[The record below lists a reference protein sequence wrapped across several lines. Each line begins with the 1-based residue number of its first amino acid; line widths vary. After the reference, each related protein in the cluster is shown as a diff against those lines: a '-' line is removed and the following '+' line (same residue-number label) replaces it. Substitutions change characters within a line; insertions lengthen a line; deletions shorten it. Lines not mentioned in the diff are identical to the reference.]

1 MAQWRTDLFEYK
13 QPHNVHLFEVNMIA
27 NANNGQVVSNTN
39 PFPVTITGPNGGTN
53 VVTAD
58 LGAAARS
65 AFGELLSV
73 SPTPIVQLDA
83 LRGIDLVDMTI
94 LASGTGASAGTD
106 TAKLVFK
113 VQSGTSSNGDAH
125 VLSKKYMKYRPGQ
138 GSLSRFTAAFTTGVA
153 NSTQRAGLTD
163 SEVALCVGY
172 NGANFGVVR
181 ASGGKVA
188 IYKLTINTAPTGSQ
202 TATVTLNGVAKSFA
216 ITAGTTVQC
225 AAQVAV
231 DGVGG
236 YPGWYTEQVDNIVIF
251 RAIDPYVMSGAFSFS
266 STGVGTLASGTFS
279 TIQTGVAQTE
289 HWTNQADFNMDTLD
303 GTGNAGNPSGMDLDT
318 TKLNVFQ
325 ISFRWLGVGV
335 INYAI
340 EDQVTGEIIMFHR
353 EHYTNQHTTPHIDN
367 PSFRIGYTVTNKG
380 NTTNLTVIG
389 ASMMMA
395 IEGVLNLTRAS
406 KSTAVNK
413 TTLARDDLHHVLSL
427 RNSYTFGD
435 KINTA
440 SINLKGL
447 SIGTQGTDPVTIYVF
462 QDVTTQSAPLAF
474 NDVPNSITT
483 QSTTTATLNLAL
495 ETPIAVYV
503 VGVNGYDNLDVTHL
517 LISEP
522 PGSILTFAAT
532 SPTAISRITIAAM
545 WSED

>member
-1 MAQWRTDLFEYK
+1 MAQFNTGNSAFQAQAK
-13 QPHNVHLFEVNMIA
+13 TLFEVNMIA

-65 AFGELLSV
+65 AFGELLTV

-83 LRGIDLVDMTI
+83 LRGVDAADMTT
-94 LASGTGASAGTD
+94 LASGTGATAGTD
-106 TAKLVFK
+106 AAKIVFK
-113 VQSGTSSNGDAH
+113 VQSGTSSNGAAH
-125 VLSKKYMKYRPGQ
+125 LLSKKYMKYRPGQ

-163 SEVALCVGY
+163 SEGALCVGY
-172 NGANFGVVR
+172 DGVDFGVVR
-181 ASGGKVA
+181 ATGGKVP
-188 IYKLTINTAPTGSQ
+188 IHKLTITVAPTGTQ
-202 TATVTLNGVAKSFA
+202 TGVVTLNGVAKNVT
-216 ITAGTTVQC
+216 ITAGTTANC
-225 AAQVAV
+225 AAQIAI
-231 DGVGG
+231 DGAGG
-236 YPGWYTEQVDNIVIF
+236 YPGWYTEQVDNVVIF
-251 RAIDPYVMSGAFSFS
+251 RAIDPYVTSGAFSFS
-266 STGVGTLASGTFS
+266 STGAGTLAVGTFA
-279 TIQTGVAQTE
+279 TIQTGIAQTE
-289 HWTNQADFNMDTLD
+289 YWTKQADFNMDTLD
-303 GTGNAGNPSGMDLDT
+303 GSGNANNPSGMDLDP

-353 EHYTNQHTTPHIDN
+353 QHYTNQHLLPHIDN

-395 IEGVLNLTRAS
+395 IEGVLNLSRAS
-406 KSTAVNK
+406 KSAAVNK
-413 TTLARDDLHHVLSL
+413 TSLARDDLHHVLSL
-427 RNSYTFGD
+427 RNSYTFAD

-447 SIGTQGTDPVTIYVF
+447 SIGVQSTDPVTIYVF
-462 QDVTTQSAPLAF
+462 QDPVSQSVPLVF
-474 NDVPNSITT
+474 NDVINSITT
-483 QSTTTATLNLAL
+483 QSSTTATFNIAL
-495 ETPIAVYV
+495 ELPIAVYV
-503 VGVNGYDNLDVTHL
+503 VGVNGYDNLDVSHL

-522 PGSILTFAAT
+522 AGSILTFAAT
-532 SPTAISRITIAAM
+532 SPNGITRITVAAM

>member
-1 MAQWRTDLFEYK
+1 MAQFNTGNNAFQAQAK
-13 QPHNVHLFEVNMIA
+13 TLFEVNMIA
-27 NANNGQVVSNTN
+27 NGNNGIVVSNTN
-39 PFPVTITGPNGGTN
+39 PFPVTISGPNGGTN

-58 LGAAARS
+58 LGTAARS

-83 LRGIDLVDMTI
+83 LRGVDTADMTT
-94 LASGTGASAGTD
+94 LASGTGATAGTD
-106 TAKLVFK
+106 AAKLVFK
-113 VQSGTSSNGDAH
+113 VESGTSSNGDAH
-125 VLSKKYMKYRPGQ
+125 ILSKKYMKYRPGQ

-172 NGANFGVVR
+172 DGVDFGVVR
-181 ASGGKVA
+181 ATGGKVP
-188 IYKLTINTAPTGSQ
+188 IHRLTITVAPTGTQ
-202 TATVTLNGVAKSFA
+202 TGVVTLNGVAKNVT
-216 ITAGTTVQC
+216 ITAGTTANC
-225 AAQVAV
+225 AAQIAI

-236 YPGWYTEQVDNIVIF
+236 YPGWYTEQVDNTIIF
-251 RAIDPYVMSGAFSFS
+251 RAIDPFITTGAFSFS
-266 STGVGTLASGTFS
+266 STGAGTLAVGTFA
-279 TIQTGVAQTE
+279 TIQTGVTQTE
-289 HWTNQADFNMDTLD
+289 YWTKQADFNMDTLD
-303 GTGNAGNPSGMDLDT
+303 GSGDANNPSGMDLDP
-318 TKLNVFQ
+318 TKLNVYQ

-353 EHYTNQHTTPHIDN
+353 QHYTNQHLLPHIDN

-395 IEGVLNLTRAS
+395 IEGILSLSRAS
-406 KSTAVNK
+406 KSAAVNK
-413 TTLARDDLHHVLSL
+413 TSLAKDDLHHVLSL
-427 RNSYTFGD
+427 RNSYTFAD

-447 SIGTQGTDPVTIYVF
+447 SIGVQSTDPVTIYVF
-462 QDVTTQSAPLAF
+462 QDPVSQSVPLVF
-474 NDVPNSITT
+474 NDVINSITT
-483 QSTTTATLNLAL
+483 QSSTTATFNIAL
-495 ETPIAVYV
+495 ELPIAVYV
-503 VGVNGYDNLDVTHL
+503 VGVNGYDNLDVSHL

-522 PGSILTFAAT
+522 AGSILTFAAT
-532 SPTAISRITIAAM
+532 SPTAVSRITVAAM

>member
-1 MAQWRTDLFEYK
+1 MAQFNTGNSAFQAQAK
-13 QPHNVHLFEVNMIA
+13 TLFEVNMIA

-65 AFGELLSV
+65 AFGELLTV

-83 LRGIDLVDMTI
+83 LRGVDAADMTT
-94 LASGTGASAGTD
+94 LASGTGATAGTD
-106 TAKLVFK
+106 AAKIVFK
-113 VQSGTSSNGDAH
+113 VQSGTSSNGAAH
-125 VLSKKYMKYRPGQ
+125 LLSKKYMKYRPGQ

-172 NGANFGVVR
+172 DGVDFGVVR
-181 ASGGKVA
+181 ATGGKVP
-188 IYKLTINTAPTGSQ
+188 IHKLTITVAPTGTQ
-202 TATVTLNGVAKSFA
+202 TGVVTLNGVAKNVT
-216 ITAGTTVQC
+216 ITAGTTANC
-225 AAQVAV
+225 AAQIAI

-236 YPGWYTEQVDNIVIF
+236 YPGWYTEQVDNVVIF
-251 RAIDPYVMSGAFSFS
+251 RAIDPYVTSGAFSFS
-266 STGVGTLASGTFS
+266 STGTGTLAVGTFA
-279 TIQTGVAQTE
+279 TIQTGIAQTE
-289 HWTNQADFNMDTLD
+289 YWTKQADFNMDTLD
-303 GTGNAGNPSGMDLDT
+303 GSGNANNPSGMDLDP

-353 EHYTNQHTTPHIDN
+353 QHYTNQHLLPHIDN

-395 IEGVLNLTRAS
+395 IEGVLNLSRAS
-406 KSTAVNK
+406 KSAAVNK
-413 TTLARDDLHHVLSL
+413 TSLAKDDLHHVLSL
-427 RNSYTFGD
+427 RNSYTFAD
-435 KINTA
+435 KINTS

-447 SIGTQGTDPVTIYVF
+447 SFGVQATDPVTIYVF
-462 QDVTTQSAPLAF
+462 QDPVSQSVPLVF
-474 NDVPNSITT
+474 NDVINSITT
-483 QSTTTATLNLAL
+483 QSSTTATFNIAL
-495 ETPIAVYV
+495 ELPIAVYV
-503 VGVNGYDNLDVTHL
+503 VGVNGYDNLDVSHL

-522 PGSILTFAAT
+522 AGSILTFAAT
-532 SPTAISRITIAAM
+532 SPNGITRITVAAM

>member
-1 MAQWRTDLFEYK
+1 MAQWRTDLNEFK
-13 QPHNVHLFEVNMIA
+13 QPHNVHLYELGMIA
-27 NANNGQVVSNTN
+27 TKDGNPVANTN
-39 PFPVTITGPNGGTN
+39 PFPVTIANPNGGTN

-65 AFGELLSV
+65 AFGELLTV

-83 LRGIDLVDMTI
+83 LRGVDAADMTT
-94 LASGTGASAGTD
+94 LASGTGATAGTD
-106 TAKLVFK
+106 AAKIVFK

-125 VLSKKYMKYRPGQ
+125 LLSKKYMKYRPGQ

-172 NGANFGVVR
+172 DGVDFGVVR
-181 ASGGKVA
+181 ATGGKVP
-188 IYKLTINTAPTGSQ
+188 IHKLTITIAPTGTQ
-202 TATVTLNGVAKSFA
+202 TGVVTLNGVAKNVT
-216 ITAGTTVQC
+216 ITAGTTVGC
-225 AAQVAV
+225 AAQIAI
-231 DGVGG
+231 DGVVG
-236 YPGWYTEQVDNIVIF
+236 YPGWYTEQVDNVVIF
-251 RAIDPYVMSGAFSFS
+251 RAIDPYVTSGAFSFS
-266 STGVGTLASGTFS
+266 STGAGTLAVGTFA

-289 HWTNQADFNMDTLD
+289 YWTKQADFNMDTLD
-303 GTGNAGNPSGMDLDT
+303 GSGDANNPSGMDLDP

-353 EHYTNQHTTPHIDN
+353 QHYTNQHLLPHIDN

-395 IEGVLNLTRAS
+395 IEGVLNLSRAS
-406 KSTAVNK
+406 KSAAVNK
-413 TTLARDDLHHVLSL
+413 TSLAKDDLHHVLSL
-427 RNSYTFGD
+427 RNSYTFAD

-447 SIGTQGTDPVTIYVF
+447 SFGVQATDPVTIYVF
-462 QDVTTQSAPLAF
+462 QDPTTQSVPLVF
-474 NDVPNSITT
+474 NDVLNSITT
-483 QSTTTATLNLAL
+483 RSSTTATFNIASEL
-495 ETPIAVYV
+495 PIAVYV
-503 VGVNGYDNLDVTHL
+503 VGVNGYDNLDVSHL

-522 PGSILTFAAT
+522 AGSTLSFAAT
-532 SPTAISRITIAAM
+532 SPAAISRITVAAM

>member
-1 MAQWRTDLFEYK
+1 MAQWRTDYNEYK

-27 NANNGQVVSNTN
+27 NANNGQVVTTTN
-39 PFPVTITGPNGGTN
+39 PFPVTIAGPNGGTN

-73 SPTPIVQLDA
+73 APTPIVQLDA
-83 LRGIDLVDMTI
+83 LRGIDPVDMTTS
-94 LASGTGASAGTD
+94 ASGTGASAGTNANK
-106 TAKLVFK
+106 TVFK
-113 VQSGTSSNGDAH
+113 VESGTSSTGDAH
-125 VLSKKYMKYRPGQ
+125 ILSKKYMKYRPGQ

-153 NSTQRAGLTD
+153 DSTQRAGLTD

-172 NGANFGVVR
+172 DGANFGILR
-181 ASGGKVA
+181 ATGGKVP
-188 IYKLTINTAPTGSQ
+188 IHKLTINTAPTGNQ
-202 TATVTLNGVAKSFA
+202 TAVVTLNGVTKSFA
-216 ITAGTTVQC
+216 ITAGTAIQC
-225 AAQVAV
+225 AAQIAI

-236 YPGWYTEQVDNIVIF
+236 YPGWYTEQVDNTVIF
-251 RAIDPYVMSGAFSFS
+251 RGIDPYVTSGAFSFS
-266 STGVGTLASGTFS
+266 STGTGTLAAGTFT

-289 HWTNQADFNMDTLD
+289 NWTYQADFNMDTLD

-318 TKLNVFQ
+318 TKLNVYQ

-335 INYAI
+335 INFAI
-340 EDQVTGEIIMFHR
+340 EDQQTGEIIMFHR
-353 EHYTNQHTTPHIDN
+353 EHYTNQHVSPHIDN

-380 NTTNLTVIG
+380 NTSNLTVIG

-395 IEGVLNLTRAS
+395 IEGMLNLTRSS

-413 TTLARDDLHHVLSL
+413 SSLAKDDLHHIVSL
-427 RNSYTFGD
+427 RNSYTFSD

-447 SIGTQGTDPVTIYVF
+447 SIGVQSTDPVTIYVF
-462 QDVTTQSAPLAF
+462 QDPISQSTPLAF

-483 QSTTTATLNLAL
+483 QSSTTATFNIAS
-495 ETPIAVYV
+495 EMPIAVYV

-522 PGSILTFAAT
+522 PGSIITFAAT
-532 SPTAISRITIAAM
+532 SPNAISRITVGAM

>member
-1 MAQWRTDLFEYK
+1 MAQFNTGNNAFQAQAK
-13 QPHNVHLFEVNMIA
+13 TLFEVNMIA
-27 NANNGQVVSNTN
+27 NGNNGIVVSNTN
-39 PFPVTITGPNGGTN
+39 PFPVTISGPNGGTN

-58 LGAAARS
+58 LGTAARS

-83 LRGIDLVDMTI
+83 LRGVDAADMTT
-94 LASGTGASAGTD
+94 LASGTGATAGTD
-106 TAKLVFK
+106 AAKIVFK

-125 VLSKKYMKYRPGQ
+125 ILSKKYMKYRSGQ

-172 NGANFGVVR
+172 DGVDFGVVR
-181 ASGGKVA
+181 ATGGKVP
-188 IYKLTINTAPTGSQ
+188 IHRLTITVAPTGTQ
-202 TATVTLNGVAKSFA
+202 TGVVTLNGVAKNVT
-216 ITAGTTVQC
+216 ITAGTTANC
-225 AAQVAV
+225 AAQIAI
-231 DGVGG
+231 DGAGG
-236 YPGWYTEQVDNIVIF
+236 YPGWYTEQVDNTVIF
-251 RAIDPYVMSGAFSFS
+251 RAIDPYVTSGAFSFS
-266 STGVGTLASGTFS
+266 STGAGTLAVGTFA
-279 TIQTGVAQTE
+279 TIQTGTAQTE
-289 HWTNQADFNMDTLD
+289 YWTKQADFNMDTLD
-303 GTGNAGNPSGMDLDT
+303 GSGDANNPSGMDLDP
-318 TKLNVFQ
+318 TKLNVYQ

-353 EHYTNQHTTPHIDN
+353 QHYTNQHLLPHIDN

-395 IEGVLNLTRAS
+395 IEGILSLSRAS
-406 KSTAVNK
+406 KSAAVNK
-413 TTLARDDLHHVLSL
+413 TSLAKDDLHHVLSL
-427 RNSYTFGD
+427 RNSYTFAD

-447 SIGTQGTDPVTIYVF
+447 SFGVQATDPVTIYVF
-462 QDVTTQSAPLAF
+462 QDPVSQSVPLVF
-474 NDVPNSITT
+474 NDVINSITT
-483 QSTTTATLNLAL
+483 QSSTTATFNIAL
-495 ETPIAVYV
+495 ELPIAVYV
-503 VGVNGYDNLDVTHL
+503 VGVNGYDNLDVSHL

-522 PGSILTFAAT
+522 AGSILTFAAT
-532 SPTAISRITIAAM
+532 SPNGITRITVAAM

>member
-1 MAQWRTDLFEYK
+1 MAQWRTDLNQFK
-13 QPHNVHLFEVNMIA
+13 QPHNVHLYELGMIA
-27 NANNGQVVSNTN
+27 TVDGNPVANTN

-53 VVTAD
+53 VVTTD

-65 AFGELLSV
+65 AFGEILTV

-83 LRGIDLVDMTI
+83 LRGIDLVDMTV
-94 LASGTGASAGTD
+94 LASGTGASAGTNNEK
-106 TAKLVFK
+106 TIFK

-125 VLSKKYMKYRPGQ
+125 ILSKKYMKYRPGQ
-138 GSLSRFTAAFTTGVA
+138 GSLSRFTAGFTTGVA

-172 NGANFGVVR
+172 DGVDFGVLR
-181 ASGGKVA
+181 ATGGKVP
-188 IYKLTINTAPTGSQ
+188 IHKLTITVAPTGTQ
-202 TATVTLNGVAKSFA
+202 TGVVTLNGVAKNVT
-216 ITAGTTVQC
+216 ITAGTTTHC
-225 AAQVAV
+225 AAEIAI

-236 YPGWYTEQVDNIVIF
+236 YPGWYIEQVDNTVIF
-251 RAIDPYVMSGAFSFS
+251 RAIDPFVTSGTFSFS
-266 STGVGTLASGTFS
+266 STGTGTLAVGTFA

-289 HWTNQADFNMDTLD
+289 HWTKQADFNMDTLD
-303 GTGNAGNPSGMDLDT
+303 GSGNAGNPSGMDLDT
-318 TKLNVFQ
+318 TKLNVYQ

-340 EDQVTGEIIMFHR
+340 EDEETGEIIMFHR
-353 EHYTNQHTTPHIDN
+353 EHYTNKNIVPHLDN

-380 NTTNLTVIG
+380 NTSNLTVIG

-395 IEGVLNLTRAS
+395 IEGVQNLSRAS
-406 KSTAVNK
+406 KSAAVNK
-413 TTLARDDLHHVLSL
+413 TSLTKDDLHHVFSL
-427 RNSYTFGD
+427 RNSYTFAD

-447 SIGTQGTDPVTIYVF
+447 SFGVQATDPVTIYVF
-462 QDVTTQSAPLAF
+462 QDPVSQSIPLVF
-474 NDVPNSITT
+474 NDVINSITT
-483 QSTTTATLNLAL
+483 QSSTTATFTLASEL
-495 ETPIAVYV
+495 PIAVYV
-503 VGVNGYDNLDVTHL
+503 VGVNGYDNLDVSHL

-522 PGSILTFAAT
+522 AGSILTFAAT
-532 SPTAISRITIAAM
+532 SPNGITRITVAAM

>member
-1 MAQWRTDLFEYK
+1 MAQFNTGNNAFQAQAK
-13 QPHNVHLFEVNMIA
+13 TLFEVNMIA
-27 NANNGQVVSNTN
+27 NGNNGIVVSNTN
-39 PFPVTITGPNGGTN
+39 PFPVTISGPNGGTN

-58 LGAAARS
+58 LGTAARS

-83 LRGIDLVDMTI
+83 LRGVDTADMTT
-94 LASGTGASAGTD
+94 LASGTGATAGTD
-106 TAKLVFK
+106 AAKLVFK
-113 VQSGTSSNGDAH
+113 VERGTSSNGDAH
-125 VLSKKYMKYRPGQ
+125 ILSKKYMKYRPGQ

-172 NGANFGVVR
+172 DGVDFGVVR
-181 ASGGKVA
+181 ATGGKVP
-188 IYKLTINTAPTGSQ
+188 IHRLTITVAPTGTQ
-202 TATVTLNGVAKSFA
+202 TGVVTLNGVAKNVT
-216 ITAGTTVQC
+216 ITAGTTANC
-225 AAQVAV
+225 AAQIAI

-236 YPGWYTEQVDNIVIF
+236 YPGWYTEQVDNTIIF
-251 RAIDPYVMSGAFSFS
+251 RAIDPFITTGAFSFS
-266 STGVGTLASGTFS
+266 STGAGTLAVGTFA
-279 TIQTGVAQTE
+279 TIQTGVTQTE
-289 HWTNQADFNMDTLD
+289 YWTKQADFNMDTLD
-303 GTGNAGNPSGMDLDT
+303 GSGDANNPSGMDLDP
-318 TKLNVFQ
+318 TKLNVYQ

-353 EHYTNQHTTPHIDN
+353 QHYTNQHLLPHIDN

-395 IEGVLNLTRAS
+395 IEGILSLSRAS
-406 KSTAVNK
+406 KSAAVNK
-413 TTLARDDLHHVLSL
+413 TSLAKDDLHHVLSL
-427 RNSYTFGD
+427 RNSYTFAD

-447 SIGTQGTDPVTIYVF
+447 SIGVQSTDPVTIYVF
-462 QDVTTQSAPLAF
+462 QDPVSQSVPLVF
-474 NDVPNSITT
+474 NDVINSITT
-483 QSTTTATLNLAL
+483 QSSTTATFNIAL
-495 ETPIAVYV
+495 ELPIAVYV
-503 VGVNGYDNLDVTHL
+503 VGVNGYDNLDVSHL

-522 PGSILTFAAT
+522 AGSILTFAAT
-532 SPTAISRITIAAM
+532 SPTAVSRITVAAM

>member
-1 MAQWRTDLFEYK
+1 MAQFNSANGSFQGQAKT
-13 QPHNVHLFEVNMIA
+13 LFEVNMIA
-27 NANNGQVVSNTN
+27 NGNNGIVVSNTN

-58 LGAAARS
+58 LGVAARS

-83 LRGIDLVDMTI
+83 LRGVDTADI
-94 LASGTGASAGTD
+94 TTSASGTGATAGTD
-106 TAKLVFK
+106 AAKIVFK
-113 VQSGTSSNGDAH
+113 VESGTSSNGDAH
-125 VLSKKYMKYRPGQ
+125 ILSKKYMKYRPGQ

-172 NGANFGVVR
+172 DGVDFGVVR
-181 ASGGKVA
+181 ATGGKVP
-188 IYKLTINTAPTGSQ
+188 IHRLTITVAPTGSQ
-202 TATVTLNGVAKSFA
+202 TGVVTLNGVAKNVT
-216 ITAGTTVQC
+216 ITAGTTANC
-225 AAQVAV
+225 AAQIAI

-236 YPGWYTEQVDNIVIF
+236 YPGWYTEQVDNTVIF
-251 RAIDPYVMSGAFSFS
+251 RAIDPFVTTGAFSFS
-266 STGVGTLASGTFS
+266 STGTGTLAVGSFT
-279 TIQTGVAQTE
+279 TIQTGIVQTE
-289 HWTNQADFNMDTLD
+289 YWTKQADFNMDTLD
-303 GTGNAGNPSGMDLDT
+303 GSGDANNPSGMNLDP

-353 EHYTNQHTTPHIDN
+353 QHYTNQHLLPHIDN

-395 IEGVLNLTRAS
+395 IEGVLNLSRSS

-413 TTLARDDLHHVLSL
+413 TALARDDLHHIFSL
-427 RNSYTFGD
+427 RNSYTFAN
-435 KINTA
+435 KINTT

-447 SIGTQGTDPVTIYVF
+447 SFGVQSTDPVTIYVF
-462 QDVTTQSAPLAF
+462 QDPVSQSVPLVF
-474 NDVPNSITT
+474 SDVPNSITT
-483 QSTTTATLNLAL
+483 ESSTTATLTLASEL
-495 ETPIAVYV
+495 PIAVYV
-503 VGVNGYDNLDVTHL
+503 VGVNGYDNLDVSHL

-522 PGSILTFAAT
+522 AGSILTFAVT
-532 SPTAISRITIAAM
+532 SPAAISRITVAAM

>member
-1 MAQWRTDLFEYK
+1 MAQFNTGNSAFQAQAK
-13 QPHNVHLFEVNMIA
+13 TLFEVNMIA
-27 NANNGQVVSNTN
+27 NGNNGIVVSNTN
-39 PFPVTITGPNGGTN
+39 PFPVTITGANGGTN

-65 AFGELLSV
+65 AFGELLTV

-83 LRGIDLVDMTI
+83 LRGVDAADMTT
-94 LASGTGASAGTD
+94 LASGTGATAGTD
-106 TAKLVFK
+106 AAKLVFK

-125 VLSKKYMKYRPGQ
+125 LLSKKYMKYRPGQ

-172 NGANFGVVR
+172 DGVDFGVVR
-181 ASGGKVA
+181 ATGGKVP
-188 IYKLTINTAPTGSQ
+188 IHKLTITVAPTGTQ
-202 TATVTLNGVAKSFA
+202 TGVVTLNGVAKNVT
-216 ITAGTTVQC
+216 ITAGTTVGC
-225 AAQVAV
+225 AAQIAI

-236 YPGWYTEQVDNIVIF
+236 YPGWYTEQVDNVVIF
-251 RAIDPYVMSGAFSFS
+251 RAIDPYVTSGAFSFS
-266 STGVGTLASGTFS
+266 STGAGTLAVGTFA

-289 HWTNQADFNMDTLD
+289 YWTKQADFNMDTLD
-303 GTGNAGNPSGMDLDT
+303 GSGNANNPSGMDLDP
-318 TKLNVFQ
+318 TKLNVYQ

-340 EDQVTGEIIMFHR
+340 EDQITGEIIMFHR
-353 EHYTNQHTTPHIDN
+353 QHYTNQHLLPHIDN

-395 IEGVLNLTRAS
+395 IEGVLNLSRAS
-406 KSTAVNK
+406 KSAAINK
-413 TTLARDDLHHVLSL
+413 TSLAKDDLHHVLSL
-427 RNSYTFGD
+427 RNSYTFAD

-447 SIGTQGTDPVTIYVF
+447 SFGVQATDPVTIYVF
-462 QDVTTQSAPLAF
+462 QDPTTQSVPLVF
-474 NDVPNSITT
+474 NDVINSITT
-483 QSTTTATLNLAL
+483 RSSTTATFNIAL
-495 ETPIAVYV
+495 ELPVAVYV
-503 VGVNGYDNLDVTHL
+503 VGVNGYDNLDVSHL

-522 PGSILTFAAT
+522 AGSTLSFAAT
-532 SPTAISRITIAAM
+532 SPAAISRITVAAM

>member
-1 MAQWRTDLFEYK
+1 MAQFNTGNSAFQAQAK
-13 QPHNVHLFEVNMIA
+13 TLFEVNMIA

-65 AFGELLSV
+65 AFGELLTV

-83 LRGIDLVDMTI
+83 LRGVDAADMTT
-94 LASGTGASAGTD
+94 LASGTGATAGTD
-106 TAKLVFK
+106 AAKIVFK
-113 VQSGTSSNGDAH
+113 VQSGTSSNGAAH
-125 VLSKKYMKYRPGQ
+125 LLSKKYMKYRPGQ

-172 NGANFGVVR
+172 DGVDFGVVR
-181 ASGGKVA
+181 ATGGKVP
-188 IYKLTINTAPTGSQ
+188 IHKLTITVAPTGTQ
-202 TATVTLNGVAKSFA
+202 TGVVTLNGVAKNVT
-216 ITAGTTVQC
+216 ITAGTTANC
-225 AAQVAV
+225 AAQIAI

-236 YPGWYTEQVDNIVIF
+236 YPGWYTEQVDNVVIF
-251 RAIDPYVMSGAFSFS
+251 RAIDPYVTSGAFSFS
-266 STGVGTLASGTFS
+266 STGTGTLAVGTFA
-279 TIQTGVAQTE
+279 TIQTGIAQTE
-289 HWTNQADFNMDTLD
+289 YWTKQADFNMDTLD
-303 GTGNAGNPSGMDLDT
+303 GSGNANNPSGMDLDP

-353 EHYTNQHTTPHIDN
+353 QHYTNQHLLPHIDN

-395 IEGVLNLTRAS
+395 IEGILSLSRAS
-406 KSTAVNK
+406 KSAAVNK
-413 TTLARDDLHHVLSL
+413 TSLAKDDLHHVLSL
-427 RNSYTFGD
+427 RNSYTFAD
-435 KINTA
+435 KINTS

-447 SIGTQGTDPVTIYVF
+447 SFGVQATDPVTIYVF
-462 QDVTTQSAPLAF
+462 QDPVSQSVPLVF
-474 NDVPNSITT
+474 NDVINSITT
-483 QSTTTATLNLAL
+483 QSSTTATFNIAL
-495 ETPIAVYV
+495 ELPIAVYV
-503 VGVNGYDNLDVTHL
+503 VGVNGYDNLDVSHL

-522 PGSILTFAAT
+522 AGSTLSFAAT
-532 SPTAISRITIAAM
+532 SPKAVSRITVAAM

>member
-27 NANNGQVVSNTN
+27 NANNGLVVSNTN
-39 PFPVTITGPNGGTN
+39 PFPVTITGADGGTN

-65 AFGELLSV
+65 AFGELLTV

-83 LRGIDLVDMTI
+83 LRGVDAADMTT
-94 LASGTGASAGTD
+94 LASGTGATAGTD
-106 TAKLVFK
+106 AAELVFK
-113 VQSGTSSNGDAH
+113 VESGTSSNGDAH
-125 VLSKKYMKYRPGQ
+125 ILSKKYMKYRPGQ

-172 NGANFGVVR
+172 DGVDFGVLR
-181 ASGGKVA
+181 ATGGKVP
-188 IYKLTINTAPTGSQ
+188 IHRLTITVAPTGSQ
-202 TATVTLNGVAKSFA
+202 TGVVTLNGVAKNVT
-216 ITAGTTVQC
+216 ITAGTTANC
-225 AAQVAV
+225 AAQIAI

-236 YPGWYTEQVDNIVIF
+236 YPGWYTEQVDNTVIF
-251 RAIDPYVMSGAFSFS
+251 RAIDPFVTTGAFSFS
-266 STGVGTLASGTFS
+266 STGTGTLAVGSFT

-289 HWTNQADFNMDTLD
+289 HWTKQADFNMDTLD

-353 EHYTNQHTTPHIDN
+353 QHYTNQHLLPHIDN

-395 IEGVLNLTRAS
+395 IEGILSLSRAS
-406 KSTAVNK
+406 KSAAVNK
-413 TTLARDDLHHVLSL
+413 TSLAKDDLHHVLSL
-427 RNSYTFGD
+427 RNSYTFAN
-435 KINTA
+435 KINTS

-447 SIGTQGTDPVTIYVF
+447 SFGVQATDPVTIYVF
-462 QDVTTQSAPLAF
+462 QDPTTQSVPLVF
-474 NDVPNSITT
+474 SDVPNSITT
-483 QSTTTATLNLAL
+483 RSSTTATFNIASEL
-495 ETPIAVYV
+495 PIAVYV
-503 VGVNGYDNLDVTHL
+503 VGVNGYDNLDVSHL

-522 PGSILTFAAT
+522 AGSILTFAAT
-532 SPTAISRITIAAM
+532 SPAAISRITVGAM

>member
-1 MAQWRTDLFEYK
+1 MAQFNTGNNAY
-13 QPHNVHLFEVNMIA
+13 QTHNKTLFEVNMIA
-27 NANNGQVVSNTN
+27 NANNGLVVSNTN
-39 PFPVTITGPNGGTN
+39 PFPVTITGPGGGTN

-65 AFGELLSV
+65 AFGELLTV

-83 LRGIDLVDMTI
+83 LRGIDLADISI
-94 LASGTGASAGTD
+94 LASGTGATAGTD
-106 TAKLVFK
+106 AAKLVFK
-113 VQSGTSSNGDAH
+113 VESGTSSNGDAH

-172 NGANFGVVR
+172 DGVDFGVVR
-181 ASGGKVA
+181 VTGGKVP
-188 IYKLTINTAPTGSQ
+188 IHRLTITVAPTGSQ
-202 TATVTLNGVAKSFA
+202 TGVVTLNGVAKNVT
-216 ITAGTTVQC
+216 ITAGTTVHC
-225 AAQVAV
+225 AAEIAI

-236 YPGWYTEQVDNIVIF
+236 YPGWYTEQVDNTIIF
-251 RAIDPYVMSGAFSFS
+251 RAIDPFVTTGAFSFS
-266 STGVGTLASGTFS
+266 STGTGTLAVGSFT

-289 HWTNQADFNMDTLD
+289 HWTKQADFNMDTLD

-340 EDQVTGEIIMFHR
+340 EDQATGEIIVFHKQ
-353 EHYTNQHTTPHIDN
+353 HYTNQHTLPHIDN

-380 NTTNLTVIG
+380 NTSNLTVIG

-395 IEGVLNLTRAS
+395 IEGMLNLTRAA
-406 KSTAVNK
+406 KSAAVNK
-413 TTLARDDLHHVLSL
+413 TSLAKDDLHHVLSL
-427 RNSYTFGD
+427 RNSYTFAD

-462 QDVTTQSAPLAF
+462 QDTTTQSTPLVF
-474 NDVPNSITT
+474 NDVLNSITT
-483 QSTTTATLNLAL
+483 QSSTAATLNLAL
-495 ETPIAVYV
+495 ESPIAVYV
-503 VGVNGYDNLDVTHL
+503 VGVNGNDNLDVRHL

-522 PGSILTFAAT
+522 PGSILTFAVT
-532 SPTAISRITIAAM
+532 SPNSISRITIAAM